1 MAKRKGA
8 GCYVILWT
16 IFGLSVGGVGLGMYG
31 RVLWQGRSLQ
41 SEFARDPTFNVIG
54 GAVGG
59 IAGLI
64 LGIATAT
71 KALSEK

>member
-1 MAKRKGA
+1 
-8 GCYVILWT
+8 
-16 IFGLSVGGVGLGMYG
+16 MYG